1 MKILVTG
8 ARGFVGARI
17 MDVLDGA
24 KAAPSLRDMTRD
36 DIRRWI
42 DAERPDAIV
51 HTAAVSD
58 IGECAADPEGSYRA
72 NVDIPVWIA
81 ETGVKAVLFSSDQVY
96 SGCVKPGPYVESDAC
111 PENLYSREKLEME
124 ERVLSVNPD
133 AVLLRATWMYDMPR
147 YGTPN
152 RPNFLTMM
160 LGRDALA
167 FSDRAY
173 RGLTYVREVAANI
186 EAALRLPGGAYN
198 YGSENDLTTF
208 ETARRFAEALDL
220 KVRLSGDIWEH
231 DFSMNCDRLRAGGVA
246 FSSTLEGLLRCA
258 EDYNLSNWRK

>member
-17 MDVLDGA
+17 MEALDGA
-24 KAAPSLRDMTRD
+24 QAAPSLRNAGRD

-42 DAERPDAIV
+42 DREQPDAIV

-58 IGECAADPEGSYRA
+58 IGECAADPEGSRRA

-96 SGCVKPGPYVESDAC
+96 SGCAQPGPYAEADAC

-124 ERVLSVNPD
+124 ERALAVNPD
-133 AVLLRATWMYDMPR
+133 AVLLRATWMYDMPK

-167 FSDRAY
+167 FSDTAR
-173 RGLTYVREVAANI
+173 RGLTYVREVAGNI
-186 EAALRLPGGAYN
+186 GAAIRLPGGVYN
-198 YGSENDLTTF
+198 FGSENDLTTY
-208 ETARRFAEALDL
+208 ETARRFAEALGL
-220 KVRLSGDIWEH
+220 GVALSGDIREH
-231 DFSMNCDRLRAGGVA
+231 DFSMNCDRLRARGIA
-246 FSSTLEGLLRCA
+246 FDSTLEGLMRCA
-258 EDYNLSNWRK
+258 RDHNLSNWRK